1 MKLFKNLLAGVL
13 FTTVT
18 TATVSALAQS
28 GQSLPF
34 IGAGQDNAYN
44 GYLQIAPGGTYNFG
58 AANLAYA
65 KGSYVTNVPTPVTNA
80 ANGLVINTYVSQV
93 LPTYVTNANGIADVT
108 LWANRDG
115 TPPVAN
121 IAADINGVSALFN
134 NTVTFNFAAGPTPNG
149 LVANQAQN
157 LWSFTMTGN
166 GTNDVVLATN
176 VPPSLLQGQRK
187 LRLISVTESG
197 GGTNGQVVNV
207 WFDGYKAAPAE

>member
-1 MKLFKNLLAGVL
+1 MFKNLLAGVF

-18 TATVSALAQS
+18 TTTICAFAQS

-44 GYLQIAPGGTYNFG
+44 GYLQIAPGSTCNFG
-58 AANLAYA
+58 ATNLAYA
-65 KGSYVTNVPTPVTNA
+65 KGSYLTNVPTAVTNP
-80 ANGLVINTYVSQV
+80 ANGLVINTYLSQV
-93 LPTYVTNANGIADVT
+93 YPNYVTNADGIADVT

-115 TPPVAN
+115 SAPIAN
-121 IAADINGVSALFN
+121 VAADINGVSALFN

-166 GTNDVVLATN
+166 GTNDVVLSTN
-176 VPPSLLQGQRK
+176 VPQSFLQGQRK
-187 LRLISVTESG
+187 LRLVSVTESG